1 MSDLEHLIEN
11 TLVRMKNK
19 ELSAYQIK
27 QEIIND
33 PNFAGTNLSAADVW
47 DICQYIMYTWC
58 AHCHEKEENDMAIS
72 NKDYKRKIITLCGS
86 SRFKDVFHKV
96 ASEYTLMG
104 YIVLMPHCYF
114 ENNARPDLKDVL
126 VDVHRDMISMSDE
139 VLVINPGGYMG
150 ESTKE
155 EIKWAEAQ
163 NKVVKYY
170 EEPTEV
176 LADKYKGDL
185 SPYLTSTDEGSGLK
199 NLNRGLV

>member
-1 MSDLEHLIEN
+1 
-11 TLVRMKNK
+11 
-19 ELSAYQIK
+19 
-27 QEIIND
+27 
-33 PNFAGTNLSAADVW
+33 
-47 DICQYIMYTWC
+47 
-58 AHCHEKEENDMAIS
+58 MAIS

-150 ESTKE
+150 DSTKE
-155 EIKWAEAQ
+155 EIKWAKAQ

-170 EEPTEV
+170 EEPTEA

-185 SPYLTSTDEGSGLK
+185 SPYFTSTDEGSGLK